1 MAYTSGDTIE
11 ATHYNGF
18 VASVNALWGTGTSNR
33 GIGQTTT
40 TISTV
45 SSSDTITATQ
55 WSTLLDRIR
64 SLSDHYGQDASI
76 TVDTVTNPIAGD
88 TISAYTT
95 LATDIGTVDAAQI
108 AVASVAA
115 GYQSAVTDTAVVS
128 GTFENTI
135 TQTDTLTFGSADE
148 MRYFFNAGGRVS
160 VSWTIDSGTSD
171 AKYDEWA
178 DLVTQC
184 GSYYIYNTTGG
195 KSGGSGTPTT
205 NLTTTGFW
213 DLGTGTTT
221 MFKQVADTAPYTANY
236 IQLDVSMN
244 AAAGSS
250 TVMTLTSTWQDD
262 EADETS
268 YNKNIYNVLDQV
280 DGNKTTTF
288 SYEAPA
294 TTYISA
300 SWGTPAWATTVNT
313 ES

>member
-40 TISTV
+40 ISTV
-45 SSSDTITATQ
+45 SATNTITATQ

-76 TVDTVTNPIAGD
+76 TVDTVTNPTTGD

-95 LATDIGTVDAAQI
+95 LATDIGTVDGAQI
-108 AVASVAA
+108 AVGAVAA
-115 GYQSAVTDTAVVS
+115 GYQTAVTDTAVVS
-128 GTFENTI
+128 GTFTNTI
-135 TQTDTLTFGSADE
+135 TQTDTLTFSSANE
-148 MRYFFNAGGRVS
+148 MRYFFNAGGRVY
-160 VSWTIDSGTSD
+160 VDWTISGGTAD
-171 AKYDEWA
+171 AKYNEWV
-178 DLVTQC
+178 DLVTKC

-221 MFKQVADTAPYTANY
+221 LFKQVADTAPYTANY
-236 IQLDVSMN
+236 IQLDASLN

-250 TVMTLTSTWQDD
+250 TIMTLTSTWKDD
-262 EADETS
+262 AADQTS

-280 DGNKTTTF
+280 DGSKTTTF
-288 SYEAPA
+288 AYQAPN
-294 TTYISA
+294 TTYITA
-300 SWGTPAWATTVNT
+300 TWGTPAWATTVNT

>member
-115 GYQSAVTDTAVVS
+115 GYQTAVTDTAVVS
-128 GTFENTI
+128 GTFTTTI

-160 VSWTIDSGTSD
+160 VSWTIDSGTAD
-171 AKYDEWA
+171 AKYNEWA

>member
-40 TISTV
+40 ISTV
-45 SSSDTITATQ
+45 SATNTITATQ

-64 SLSDHYGQDASI
+64 SISDHYGQDGSI
-76 TVDTVTNPIAGD
+76 TVDTVTNPTTGD
-88 TISAYTT
+88 TISAYAT
-95 LATDIGTVDAAQI
+95 LSADIGTIDGAQI
-108 AVASVAA
+108 AVGAVAA
-115 GYQSAVTDTAVVS
+115 GYQAAVTDTAVVS
-128 GTFENTI
+128 GTFTNTI
-135 TQTDTLTFGSADE
+135 TQTDTLTFSSANA
-148 MRYFFNAGGRVS
+148 MRYFFNAGGV
-160 VSWTIDSGTSD
+160 VYVDWTISGGTAD
-171 AKYDEWA
+171 AKYNEWV
-178 DLVTQC
+178 DLVSKC
-184 GSYYIYNTTGG
+184 GSYNIYNTTGG

-236 IQLDVSMN
+236 IQLTASLN

-250 TVMTLTSTWQDD
+250 TVMTLTSTWKDD
-262 EADETS
+262 AADS
-268 YNKNIYNVLDQV
+268 VGFNKNIYNVLDQV
-280 DGNKTTTF
+280 NGSKTTTF
-288 SYEAPA
+288 GYRAVN
-294 TTYISA
+294 TTYITA
-300 SWGTPAWATTVNT
+300 TWGTPTWATTVNT

>member
-40 TISTV
+40 ISTV
-45 SSSDTITATQ
+45 SATNTITATQ

-76 TVDTVTNPIAGD
+76 TVDTVTNPSAGD
-88 TISAYTT
+88 TISAYST
-95 LATDIGTVDAAQI
+95 LATDIGTVDSAQI

-115 GYQSAVTDTAVVS
+115 GYQTAVTDTAVVS
-128 GTFENTI
+128 GTFTTTI
-135 TQTDTLTFGSADE
+135 TQTDTLTFASANA
-148 MRYFFNAGGRVS
+148 MRYFFNAGGRVN
-160 VSWTIDSGTSD
+160 VDWTISGGTSD

-178 DLVTQC
+178 DLVTKC

-205 NLTTTGFW
+205 NLTTIGFW

-236 IQLDVSMN
+236 IQLDASLN

>member
-40 TISTV
+40 ISTV
-45 SSSDTITATQ
+45 SATNTITATQ

-64 SLSDHYGQDASI
+64 SISDHYGQDASI
-76 TVDTVTNPIAGD
+76 TVDTVTNPTSGD
-88 TISAYTT
+88 TISAYAT
-95 LATDIGTVDAAQI
+95 LSADIGTIDSAQI

-115 GYQSAVTDTAVVS
+115 GYQTAVTDTAVVS
-128 GTFENTI
+128 GTFTNTI
-135 TQTDTLTFGSADE
+135 TQTDTLTFASANA
-148 MRYFFNAGGRVS
+148 MRYFFNAGGRVN
-160 VSWTIDSGTSD
+160 VDWTISGGTAD
-171 AKYDEWA
+171 AKYNEWV

-221 MFKQVADTAPYTANY
+221 MFKQVADTSPYTANY
-236 IQLDVSMN
+236 IQLQASLN
-244 AAAGSS
+244 ATPGSS
-250 TVMTLTSTWQDD
+250 TLMTLTSTWKDD
-262 EADETS
+262 AADQTS

-280 DGNKTTTF
+280 DGSKTTTF
-288 SYEAPA
+288 SYQAPA

-300 SWGTPAWATTVNT
+300 TWGTPSWATTVNT

>member
-18 VASVNALWGTGTSNR
+18 VTSVNALWGTGTSNR

-40 TISTV
+40 VSTV
-45 SSSDTITATQ
+45 SATNTITATQ

-76 TVDTVTNPIAGD
+76 TIDTVTNPTAGD
-88 TISAYTT
+88 TISALTT
-95 LATDIGTVDAAQI
+95 VATDIGTIDSAQI
-108 AVASVAA
+108 AVADVAA
-115 GYQSAVTDTAVVS
+115 GYQTAVTDDAAVS
-128 GTFENTI
+128 GTFTTTI
-135 TQTDTLTFGSADE
+135 TQTDTLTFASANA
-148 MRYFFNAGGRVS
+148 MRYFFNAGGRVN
-160 VSWTIDSGTSD
+160 VDWTISGGTAD
-171 AKYDEWA
+171 AKYNEWV
-178 DLVTQC
+178 DLVTKC
-184 GSYYIYNTTGG
+184 GSYYIRNTTGG

-213 DLGTGTTT
+213 DMGTGTTT
-221 MFKQVADTAPYTANY
+221 FFKQVADTAPYTANY
-236 IQLDVSMN
+236 IQLQGSLN

-262 EADETS
+262 AADQTS

-280 DGNKTTTF
+280 DGTKTTTF

-294 TTYISA
+294 TTYITA
-300 SWGTPAWATTVNT
+300 TWGTPTWATTVNT